1 MYQEILPLLSCPCC
15 KKAFTCFPA
24 EKENEEIIEGY
35 IECEEGHR
43 YPIRKGVLHMGS
55 EEQENINAWS
65 DYYQDMSYEELDRS
79 VEGQK
84 TENQRN
90 IQEKLLADISAKTA
104 KLKKGFLLDIASGR
118 GMLLSKLLE
127 TSGSD
132 VHIISTDLSFTV
144 LMYDRL
150 KFAEKARNLKVS
162 YIACDATNLPF
173 KTDSLDMACSFSGF
187 LNMGTLFEAGIAES
201 SRVLKKD
208 APLVHVSTYLDPE
221 TSGFREVEEI
231 LDTMN
236 VKEIARNVVQEDVL
250 ALHRKYFSVVS
261 DEFGYEGIAEDGKDD
276 LLPRP
281 GSWFAEIIITAVK

>member
-221 TSGFREVEEI
+221 TPGFREVEEI